1 MLEKNEIEKKAINIL
16 NTFLKLNNGNLI
28 SAKNCSIYLIDELI
42 KESYKLDLRYFNK
55 TFDDLNQIKNYLETL

>member
-28 SAKNCSIYLIDELI
+28 GAKNCSIYLIDELI
-42 KESYKLDLRYFNK
+42 KKATN
-55 TFDDLNQIKNYLETL
+55 

>member
-1 MLEKNEIEKKAINIL
+1 MLEKNEIEKKAISIL

-28 SAKNCSIYLIDELI
+28 GAKKCSIYLIEELI

-55 TFDDLNQIKNYLETL
+55 TFDDLNKIKNYLETL

>member
-1 MLEKNEIEKKAINIL
+1 MLEKNEIEKKAISIL